1 MKGEGTLGRVPRVA
15 VKEVA
20 VQLTPE
26 DFEAVIEGLIT
37 AAGHDGALRR
47 SPRVALN
54 GVATAVPIPDD
65 GRGAVTVQVRD
76 ISPDGIC
83 FTHHL
88 PMPAGRRLHVMLPRA
103 NGEPP
108 IPVECQVRHCRS
120 IGADLYVMGAQF
132 EPRDEPAGKPCT

>member
-1 MKGEGTLGRVPRVA
+1 MKSDEDGGLRPELP

-54 GVATAVPIPDD
+54 GVATVVPQPDK
-65 GRGAVTVQVRD
+65 GAAALTVQVRD
-76 ISPDGIC
+76 ISPEGVC

-88 PMPAGRRLHVMLPRA
+88 PIKAGQRLKLMLPRA

-120 IGADLYVMGAQF
+120 MGTDLYVMGAQF
-132 EPRDEPAGKPCT
+132 EPRDEPPGQPCT

>member
-1 MKGEGTLGRVPRVA
+1 MKTGPAARVA
-15 VKEVA
+15 GKEVA

-54 GVATAVPIPDD
+54 GVATALRLPDE
-65 GRGAVTVQVRD
+65 GNGVLTVQVRD
-76 ISPDGIC
+76 VSPEGVC

-88 PMPAGRRLHVMLPRA
+88 PFTTGQRLKLMLPRA

-120 IGADLYVMGAQF
+120 MGADLYVMGAQF
-132 EPRDEPAGKPCT
+132 EPRDEPPGEPCR

>member
-1 MKGEGTLGRVPRVA
+1 MKTGGLPPRVA

-54 GVATAVPIPDD
+54 GVATVLPLPDD
-65 GRGAVTVQVRD
+65 GTGELTVQVRD
-76 ISPDGIC
+76 VSPEGVC

-88 PMPAGRRLHVMLPRA
+88 PIKMGQRVKLMLPRA

-120 IGADLYVMGAQF
+120 MGKDLYVMGAQF
-132 EPRDEPAGKPCT
+132 EPRDEPGGEPCT